1 MSGPAM
7 SEGRPGRGLVLI
19 GYRGTGK
26 STVGR
31 LLAERSGRRFL
42 DADREIEARSG
53 RSIASIFA
61 ERGEAAFRDREE
73 RTLAEL
79 VAEAPGAI
87 LATGGGTVLREAN
100 RRRLRDFGFVAWL
113 TAEPAE
119 LARRLAADRSG
130 LADRPALTGAG
141 TLDEI
146 ARVLA
151 DRTPLYRGLAD
162 AVIPTDGRDPRDVVE
177 AILEFWTGDARSP
190 ETAAGPPQ

>member
-1 MSGPAM
+1 MNGRAMSGG
-7 SEGRPGRGLVLI
+7 SQGRGLVLI

-31 LLAERSGRRFL
+31 ILAERSGRRFA
-42 DADREIEARSG
+42 DSDREIEARSG
-53 RSIASIFA
+53 RSIRVIFA
-61 ERGEAAFRDREE
+61 ESGEPAFRDWEE

-79 VAEAPGAI
+79 IAEAPGAI
-87 LATGGGTVLREAN
+87 LATGGGAVLREAN

-119 LARRLAADRSG
+119 LARRLEADRAG
-130 LADRPALTGAG
+130 LTDRPALTAAG

-162 AVIPTDGRDPRDVVE
+162 AVIPTDGQNPKDVADEVLISWFDL
-177 AILEFWTGDARSP
+177 AGRPPIARFIR
-190 ETAAGPPQ
+190 